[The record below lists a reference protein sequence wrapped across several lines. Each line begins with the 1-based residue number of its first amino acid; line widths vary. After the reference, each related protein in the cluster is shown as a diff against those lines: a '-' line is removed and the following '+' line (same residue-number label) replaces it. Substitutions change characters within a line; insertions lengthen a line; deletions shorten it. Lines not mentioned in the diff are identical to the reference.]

1 LEGALVVTGLGT
13 ELAAAGG
20 LAGEAA
26 APVVCVDAGVV
37 IGVDVAPT
45 GGADVAGAG
54 GVESVGLP
62 VVPEGVD
69 KPCVAS
75 DADALAD
82 GLLAPDPSHPK
93 P

>member
-1 LEGALVVTGLGT
+1 MVTGLGT

-26 APVVCVDAGVV
+26 APVGCVDAGVV

-54 GVESVGLP
+54 GVESAGLP
-62 VVPEGVD
+62 VVPEGID

-82 GLLAPDPSHPK
+82 GFLTPDPSHPK